1 MEIKGRF
8 IPIKPYEWRL
18 TTKPIV
24 PMGTNFNRLVISGV
38 YDKGPFNFL
47 GYSLNIIYIYIII
60 IIYTYYIW
68 YIYIY
73 YVWYILHII
82 YITYNI
88 YIYRLIMYVK
98 NLPVTHLVIL
108 LEWSIFYFL
117 DRHPM
122 ALGPWLVSLAWEKAT
137 SRLILGQLRYPMV

>member
-1 MEIKGRF
+1 MVIAGRIRFLVDLVIMEIKGRL
-8 IPIKPYEWRL
+8 IPIKPDEWRL

-47 GYSLNIIYIYIII
+47 GYSLNIIYIYIIMIII

-73 YVWYILHII
+73 YIWYIYILRMI

-88 YIYRLIMYVK
+88 YYIQYIYI
-98 NLPVTHLVIL
+98 
-108 LEWSIFYFL
+108 
-117 DRHPM
+117 
-122 ALGPWLVSLAWEKAT
+122 
-137 SRLILGQLRYPMV
+137 

>member
-1 MEIKGRF
+1 MVIAGRIRFLVDLVIMEIKGRF

-47 GYSLNIIYIYIII
+47 GYSLNIIYILLWLLLLYIHI
-60 IIYTYYIW
+60 TYDI

-73 YVWYILHII
+73 IAYDIYILRMI

-88 YIYRLIMYVK
+88 YYIQYIYRLIMYVK
-98 NLPVTHLVIL
+98 T
-108 LEWSIFYFL
+108 Y
-117 DRHPM
+117 
-122 ALGPWLVSLAWEKAT
+122 
-137 SRLILGQLRYPMV
+137 Q